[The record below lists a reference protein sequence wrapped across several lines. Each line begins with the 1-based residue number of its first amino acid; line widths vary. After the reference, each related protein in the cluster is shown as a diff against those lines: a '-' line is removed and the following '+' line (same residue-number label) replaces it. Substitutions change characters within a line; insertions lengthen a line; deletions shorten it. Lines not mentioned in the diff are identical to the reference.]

1 MSIFYALKSDSLSFK
16 MFCMYFAVS
25 EIESSLEGTQ
35 NSIHCIGNLFAKLTS
50 SCYCNGTRTHNYLVR
65 KLTLNHLAK
74 QKKKKKKKKKKNYNQ
89 MHRTDKYS
97 QHSSIIWPVWLNG

>member
-50 SCYCNGTRTHNYLVR
+50 SCYCNGTRTHNHLVR
-65 KLTLNHLAK
+65 KRTLNHLAK
-74 QKKKKKKKKKKNYNQ
+74 QKQKKKKKKITIKCTVQISTHNTAQ
-89 MHRTDKYS
+89 S
-97 QHSSIIWPVWLNG
+97 FGQFG